1 MNQMKIYR
9 VEQKNE
15 EPVEVQIIR
24 SSRRSMGLQVKADG
38 TVCARVP
45 MQVMD
50 YAVQEFIEGHA
61 DWIFKKRKLVLS
73 RDNRPDIVYLPEVT
87 EESDRERIQTFIEEK
102 VSYYASVMGVSYGR
116 ITMRN
121 QKTRWGSCSSKG
133 NLNFNCLLMLA
144 PSEILDYVV
153 VHELCHRK
161 QMNHSKAF
169 WLEVEKVLPD
179 YKESI
184 EWLKE
189 EGCQLM
195 YLVTGR

>member
-1 MNQMKIYR
+1 MDQMKIYR

-102 VSYYASVMGVSYGR
+102 VSHYASVMGVSYGR
-116 ITMRN
+116 
-121 QKTRWGSCSSKG
+121 
-133 NLNFNCLLMLA
+133 LLFV
-144 PSEILDYVV
+144 PDRIVDYVV
-153 VHELCHRK
+153 IHELAHRRF
-161 QMNHSKAF
+161 MNHSKAF
-169 WLEVEKVLPD
+169 WKEVEKYMPD
-179 YKESI
+179 YKEQKKLLSRFAI
-184 EWLKE
+184 KH
-189 EGCQLM
+189 
-195 YLVTGR
+195 

>member
-61 DWIFKKRKLVLS
+61 EWIFKKRKLVLS
-73 RDNRPDIVYLPEVT
+73 KDNRPDIVYLPEVT
-87 EESDRERIQTFIEEK
+87 D
-102 VSYYASVMGVSYGR
+102 
-116 ITMRN
+116 
-121 QKTRWGSCSSKG
+121 
-133 NLNFNCLLMLA
+133 
-144 PSEILDYVV
+144 
-153 VHELCHRK
+153 
-161 QMNHSKAF
+161 
-169 WLEVEKVLPD
+169 
-179 YKESI
+179 
-184 EWLKE
+184 
-189 EGCQLM
+189 
-195 YLVTGR
+195 

>member
-1 MNQMKIYR
+1 MDQMKIYR

-61 DWIFKKRKLVLS
+61 DWLFKKRKLVLS
-73 RDNRPDIVYLPEVT
+73 KDNRPDIVYLPEVT

-121 QKTRWGSCSSKG
+121 QKTRWGSCSSVG
-133 NLNFNCLLMLA
+133 NLNYNWKLVLM
-144 PSEILDYVV
+144 PPGVLDYVV
-153 VHELCHRK
+153 VHELAHRRE
-161 QMNHSKAF
+161 MNHSAAF
-169 WLEVEKVLPD
+169 WKVVATWMPD
-179 YKESI
+179 YKKYRK
-184 EWLKE
+184 WLRDN
-189 EGCQLM
+189 GNQF
-195 YLVTGR
+195 

>member
-1 MNQMKIYR
+1 MNQMKRYR

-61 DWIFKKRKLVLS
+61 EWIFKKRKLVLS
-73 RDNRPDIVYLPEVT
+73 KDNRPDIVYLPEVT
-87 EESDRERIQTFIEEK
+87 DESDRERIQTFIEEK

>member
-1 MNQMKIYR
+1 MDQMKIYR

-133 NLNFNCLLMLA
+133 NLNFNYRLA
-144 PSEILDYVV
+144 YLPQELLDYVV
-153 VHELCHRK
+153 VHELAHRRH
-161 QMNHSKAF
+161 MDHSKTF
-169 WLEVEKVLPD
+169 WQEVETYYPN
-179 YKESI
+179 YKECRRTLNDI
-184 EWLKE
+184 MLA
-189 EGCQLM
+189 
-195 YLVTGR
+195 

>member
-1 MNQMKIYR
+1 MDQMKIYR

-73 RDNRPDIVYLPEVT
+73 KDNRPDIVYLPEVT

-102 VSYYASVMGVSYGR
+102 VSHYASVMGVS
-116 ITMRN
+116 MD
-121 QKTRWGSCSSKG
+121 GSLCGIRRPGGEAAAVKEISI
-133 NLNFNCLLMLA
+133 LIADCCL
-144 PSEILDYVV
+144 
-153 VHELCHRK
+153 CRT
-161 QMNHSKAF
+161 
-169 WLEVEKVLPD
+169 
-179 YKESI
+179 ESWI
-184 EWLKE
+184 
-189 EGCQLM
+189 M
-195 YLVTGR
+195 

>member
-102 VSYYASVMGVSYGR
+102 VSHYASVMGVSYGR

>member
-61 DWIFKKRKLVLS
+61 EWIFKKRKLVLS
-73 RDNRPDIVYLPEVT
+73 KDNRPDIVYLPEVT

-102 VSYYASVMGVSYGR
+102 VSHYAS
-116 ITMRN
+116 
-121 QKTRWGSCSSKG
+121 G
-133 NLNFNCLLMLA
+133 NLNFNCRLLFV
-144 PSEILDYVV
+144 PDRIVDYVAI
-153 VHELCHRK
+153 HELAHRRF
-161 QMNHSKAF
+161 MNHSKAF
-169 WLEVEKVLPD
+169 WKEVEKYMPD
-179 YKESI
+179 YKEQKKLLSRFAI
-184 EWLKE
+184 KH
-189 EGCQLM
+189 
-195 YLVTGR
+195 

>member
-73 RDNRPDIVYLPEVT
+73 KDNRPDIVYLPEVT

-102 VSYYASVMGVSYGR
+102 VSYYASVMD
-116 ITMRN
+116 
-121 QKTRWGSCSSKG
+121 GSLCGIRRPGGEAAAVKEISI
-133 NLNFNCLLMLA
+133 LIADCCL
-144 PSEILDYVV
+144 
-153 VHELCHRK
+153 CR
-161 QMNHSKAF
+161 
-169 WLEVEKVLPD
+169 
-179 YKESI
+179 
-184 EWLKE
+184 
-189 EGCQLM
+189 
-195 YLVTGR
+195 TGSWIM

>member
-1 MNQMKIYR
+1 MDQMKIYR

-121 QKTRWGSCSSKG
+121 QKTRWGSCSSEG
-133 NLNFNCLLMLA
+133 NLNFNCRLLFV
-144 PSEILDYVV
+144 PDRIVDYVV
-153 VHELCHRK
+153 IHEMAHRRF
-161 QMNHSKAF
+161 MNHSKAF
-169 WLEVEKVLPD
+169 WKEV
-179 YKESI
+179 
-184 EWLKE
+184 
-189 EGCQLM
+189 
-195 YLVTGR
+195 

>member
-61 DWIFKKRKLVLS
+61 EWIFKKRKLVLS
-73 RDNRPDIVYLPEVT
+73 KDNRPDIVYPDVYRRKGIAL
-87 EESDRERIQTFIEEK
+87 RIC
-102 VSYYASVMGVSYGR
+102 Y
-116 ITMRN
+116 
-121 QKTRWGSCSSKG
+121 
-133 NLNFNCLLMLA
+133 
-144 PSEILDYVV
+144 
-153 VHELCHRK
+153 
-161 QMNHSKAF
+161 
-169 WLEVEKVLPD
+169 
-179 YKESI
+179 
-184 EWLKE
+184 
-189 EGCQLM
+189 GCQLWTNH
-195 YLVTGR
+195 YAESED

>member
-1 MNQMKIYR
+1 MDQMKIYR

-38 TVCARVP
+38 TVCARIP

>member
-116 ITMRN
+116 IICGIRRPDGEAAAVKEISILIADCCLCRT
-121 QKTRWGSCSSKG
+121 GSWI
-133 NLNFNCLLMLA
+133 M
-144 PSEILDYVV
+144 
-153 VHELCHRK
+153 
-161 QMNHSKAF
+161 
-169 WLEVEKVLPD
+169 
-179 YKESI
+179 
-184 EWLKE
+184 
-189 EGCQLM
+189 
-195 YLVTGR
+195 

>member
-73 RDNRPDIVYLPEVT
+73 KDNRPDIVYLPE
-87 EESDRERIQTFIEEK
+87 FIEEK
-102 VSYYASVMGVSYGR
+102 VSHYASVMGVSYGR

-121 QKTRWGSCSSKG
+121 QKTRWGSCSREG
-133 NLNFNCLLMLA
+133 NLNFNCRLLFV
-144 PSEILDYVV
+144 PDRIVDYVV
-153 VHELCHRK
+153 IHELAHRRF
-161 QMNHSKAF
+161 MNHSKAF
-169 WLEVEKVLPD
+169 WKEVEKYMPD
-179 YKESI
+179 YKEQKKLLSRFAI
-184 EWLKE
+184 KH
-189 EGCQLM
+189 
-195 YLVTGR
+195 